1 MTNYRFGMAKP
12 NDMLANNQR
21 FNNNQHFANNGGW
34 LGAGVYP
41 PSSRSVSLPSPMS
54 STQKSV
60 IDLTHLDSQSNKS
73 ITPSSSQS
81 SISLSSTLP
90 PPLLLPQAC
99 YNAVLSK
106 IRTLL
111 YKEPNKTE
119 VEILRLVKNDPEVQE
134 DWIRVRGKTHGA
146 PIGPEDQVGILMESM
161 SNLDFVRSNGIGTT
175 KSYGHSDSVIL
186 KPFNEHVDKLI
197 GAAKRGKTEGGFR
210 ALVDR
215 WFREEK
221 ESGVGKGIGM
231 TEETFGK
238 MLADARGGMR
248 DTMKLDIN
256 SSDIATTAGM
266 RSAHQQRVVKIREST
281 LEDMEAPRR
290 HSLEEEIGK
299 YKSPRVLRIE
309 EERRKERE
317 RKEEEER
324 VKRQSFRGL
333 TEDEDEMVDVGLKG
347 KGNEQEIMA
356 SLDGDSITRRN
367 LWTLRPGGW
376 LSDEVIHYYFSL
388 LRQRDKEKCEST
400 GGRRSWFF
408 KSFFFTKL
416 FEEGKYQY
424 KNVKRWSKK
433 VPGKD
438 IFELENIY
446 WPLNLNNVHWC
457 CMKADMRNKV
467 ITYYDSF
474 GTSDSYG
481 FLKAT
486 LRYFED
492 EWNAKGKPGKF
503 EKNEWTLKE
512 TPYDYPQQK
521 NGFDCGV
528 FTCTCADFLSAGRET
543 EFTQNDVTKMRRLIA
558 LRILMNAA
566 D

>member
-1 MTNYRFGMAKP
+1 MTNYRFGMGKS
-12 NDMLANNQR
+12 NLANNQLANKQR
-21 FNNNQHFANNGGW
+21 FANNGGW
-34 LGAGVYP
+34 LGAGVHP
-41 PSSRSVSLPSPMS
+41 PSTRSVSLPSAMS
-54 STQKSV
+54 STQRSI

-81 SISLSSTLP
+81 SISVSSTPP

-106 IRTLL
+106 VRTLL
-111 YKEPNKTE
+111 YKETNKTE
-119 VEILRLVKNDPEVQE
+119 VELLRLVKNDRDVQE
-134 DWIRVRGKTHGA
+134 DWIRVRGKTNGA
-146 PIGPEDQVGILMESM
+146 SMGSDDQVDILMESM
-161 SNLDFVRSNGIGTT
+161 SQLYSVRSDSVSIT
-175 KSYGHSDSVIL
+175 KPYGHSDGIIL

-197 GAAKRGKTEGGFR
+197 GAAKRGKAEGDFR
-210 ALVDR
+210 ALVGR

-221 ESGVGKGIGM
+221 ERGVGKGVGM
-231 TEETFGK
+231 TEEDFGK
-238 MLADARGGMR
+238 MLAKARGGMGVTTKVNTDS
-248 DTMKLDIN
+248 DT
-256 SSDIATTAGM
+256 ATTAGV
-266 RSAHQQRVVKIREST
+266 RSVHQQRVVKIREST

-299 YKSPRVLRIE
+299 YKPPRVLRIE
-309 EERRKERE
+309 KERRKERE

-324 VKRQSFRGL
+324 VKRQSFRVL

-347 KGNEQEIMA
+347 KGSEQEIMA

-367 LWTLRPGGW
+367 LWTLRPGTW

-416 FEEGKYQY
+416 LEGGTYQY

-446 WPLNLNNVHWC
+446 WPLNLNNMHWC

-474 GTSDSYG
+474 GTSDSCG

-492 EWNAKGKPGKF
+492 EWNAKGKPGEF
-503 EKNEWTLKE
+503 DKNEWTLKE